1 MGIIANNNIGGVD
14 NVSGGEDIPLGL
26 GMALAQNNRALS
38 YFAGLSPRGK
48 QDIIDKTHNI
58 GSKKEMQS
66 FVDNLNP
73 GS

>member
-1 MGIIANNNIGGVD
+1 MGIIANNNIGDAD

-38 YFAGLSPRGK
+38 YFAGLSPRRK